1 MVKYV
6 HKNKDV
12 ANTKYM
18 CRCGS
23 YISVKGKEKHE
34 HTETHKKTRDVEPPM
49 ENIDIFQDNYIFKSS
64 ARISNFEKA
73 TNLIKLLSKLL
84 RYLLHPM
91 GPI

>member
-34 HTETHKKTRDVEPPM
+34 HTEKHLKTMDVEPPM
-49 ENIDIFQDNYIFKSS
+49 ENIDIFQDNYIFRSS
-64 ARISNFEKA
+64 ARIN
-73 TNLIKLLSKLL
+73 NLGTPLTL
-84 RYLLHPM
+84 
-91 GPI
+91 

>member
-12 ANTKYM
+12 DNTKYM

-23 YISVKGKEKHE
+23 YISVKGTEKHE
-34 HTETHKKTRDVEPPM
+34 HTEKHLKTMDVEPPM

-64 ARISNFEKA
+64 DRINNFEKPL
-73 TNLIKLLSKLL
+73 TL
-84 RYLLHPM
+84 
-91 GPI
+91 